1 MFYKDEY
8 HPRVKS
14 DLKKLDKG
22 VVRELYEVHV
32 DKILLK
38 PHSGEKLHGDLEGIS
53 SYHFRKN
60 KVDYRIAY
68 SVEEEKRIVY
78 FVMIAK
84 RENFYEILKRR
95 LS

>member
-1 MFYKDEY
+1 VSYKDEY

-22 VVRELYEVHV
+22 VVREIYDVHLEN
-32 DKILLK
+32 ILHE
-38 PHSGEKLHGDLEGIS
+38 PYSGEKLYGDLEGIS

-60 KVDYRIAY
+60 KVNYRIAY
-68 SVEEEKRIVY
+68 SVEEDKRIVY
-78 FVMIAK
+78 IVMIGK

-95 LS
+95 LL